1 MRRIA
6 IVAAILGVLIVA
18 DGIFQQV
25 TSYNSGETQTVLQTS
40 LTLTD
45 GWTLIISGAGVL
57 VVAVIAFV
65 LSGRTNNQTQSAQ
78 VPAKPEF
85 RVPAKN

>member
-6 IVAAILGVLIVA
+6 TIAAILGVLIVA

-25 TSYNSGETQTVLQTS
+25 TSYNSGETQTLLQTN

-45 GWTLIISGAGVL
+45 GWTLIISGAVVL

-65 LSGRTNNQTQSAQ
+65 LSGRTNNQSTQ
-78 VPAKPEF
+78 VPAKTES